1 MACEKCDRLTAI
13 AAYIVRLTLDQLY
26 GPFGVLARRPTF
38 GVDSRNRGQAWCSTL
53 NGQPTGELTLRTLAM
68 PADANAAGDIF
79 GGWVMAQMDLAC
91 GIRAAER
98 AKGRV
103 VTAAVKE
110 MSFAKPMKIGD
121 TLCIYTH
128 VNRVGRTSMTLKVEA
143 WAQRYLSDLME
154 KVTDADFVM
163 VALDKDGKPKPVPRR
178 EVTGYL
184 AQTRAAVALVVS
196 AVAGSHVSDLGQ
208 LRVEARPRLVHP
220 RDVVARPFAE
230 RIDRH
235 QQVHGRDRS
244 VHSRR
249 AAGWSGKPCA

>member
-1 MACEKCDRLTAI
+1 
-13 AAYIVRLTLDQLY
+13 
-26 GPFGVLARRPTF
+26 
-38 GVDSRNRGQAWCSTL
+38 
-53 NGQPTGELTLRTLAM
+53 M

-128 VNRVGRTSMTLKVEA
+128 INRVGRTSMTLKVEA

-154 KVTDADFVM
+154 KVTDADFIM
-163 VALDKDGKPKPVPRR
+163 VALDSGQA
-178 EVTGYL
+178 E
-184 AQTRAAVALVVS
+184 
-196 AVAGSHVSDLGQ
+196 AGSRRRLTEAVFSHAWPFVTAPVLGGAFRDIQ
-208 LRVEARPRLVHP
+208 WLPPGPIVWASEERQCVQHMLNGRPWQP
-220 RDVVARPFAE
+220 W
-230 RIDRH
+230 
-235 QQVHGRDRS
+235 
-244 VHSRR
+244 SRR
-249 AAGWSGKPCA
+249 PACSA